1 MILAALYSFASLLQC
16 VAATMC
22 FTLGYV
28 IPGVIFSVSAIISA
42 YLSLVTAREER

>member
-1 MILAALYSFASLLQC
+1 MLLAALYSFAALLQC

-28 IPGVIFSVSAIISA
+28 IPGVIFSVSTIISV
-42 YLSLVTAREER
+42 YLSQVTAKEGR